1 MSGKL
6 NLQPPSQ
13 PRVFASDPNASRF
26 KIISLIVFII
36 LALVAVAVVVILPG
50 RFSSQRQP
58 VQVIPETKQVQ
69 PQARAAEESASK
81 AREAQELLQKTLN
94 LKARLD
100 NEGVKNWGAE
110 PVVTSYSQVLGLLA
124 EANAYLDDQRF
135 DQAVKGYGETIV
147 KLEQLAAS
155 RPERIRRAIQAGN
168 EAFEQLDSNLAKQ
181 SYEIALAADYDNREA
196 RIGLQRAE
204 NLPQV
209 LEHLAKGQFSEDEGD
224 LEFARR
230 MYNDAIS
237 LDKDFKT
244 ARDHL
249 RQVNQLI
256 LERDFQRSMTDAIS
270 ALNQNKIGQ
279 AKYALDIARNLR
291 PDAAAVLDLEQQ
303 LKNIELRAELQ
314 RLNIQVLKYEKT
326 EQWGKAVET
335 YARVLKIDANTGFA
349 KQGKM
354 RAERNAELNRQ
365 VQTYLLNPDDLQ
377 APEHRKHAL
386 SIYDTAVANSDIGPK
401 FGAKT
406 EKLRHLLE
414 VYNKPV
420 TILVQSDDM
429 TDVTIYRVGRL
440 GHFLEHS
447 LKLQPGRY
455 KAIGTRSGYRD
466 VMLLFTVP
474 VDSEEITLKIY
485 CKEKI

>member
-1 MSGKL
+1 
-6 NLQPPSQ
+6 
-13 PRVFASDPNASRF
+13 
-26 KIISLIVFII
+26 
-36 LALVAVAVVVILPG
+36 
-50 RFSSQRQP
+50 
-58 VQVIPETKQVQ
+58 
-69 PQARAAEESASK
+69 
-81 AREAQELLQKTLN
+81 
-94 LKARLD
+94 
-100 NEGVKNWGAE
+100 
-110 PVVTSYSQVLGLLA
+110 
-124 EANAYLDDQRF
+124 
-135 DQAVKGYGETIV
+135 V

-168 EAFEQLDSNLAKQ
+168 KAFEQFDSNLAKQ
-181 SYEIALAADYDNREA
+181 SYEIALAADYDNSEA

-209 LEHLAKGQFSEDEGD
+209 LEYLAKGQFSEAEGG
-224 LEFARR
+224 LEAARR

-244 ARDHL
+244 TRDHL

-256 LERDFQRSMTDAIS
+256 LERDFQRSMSDAIS
-270 ALNQNKIGQ
+270 ALNQNKIEQ
-279 AKYALDIARNLR
+279 AKHALDIARDLR

-314 RLNIQVLKYEKT
+314 RLNIQILKYVKM
-326 EQWGKAVET
+326 EQWEKAVEI
-335 YARVLKIDANTGFA
+335 YALVLKIDANTGFA
-349 KQGKM
+349 KQGKL

-365 VQTYLLNPDDLQ
+365 VQTYLSNPDDLQ
-377 APEHRKHAL
+377 ASEHRKYAR
-386 SIYDTAVANSDIGPK
+386 SIYDVAVANSDIGPK

-406 EKLRHLLE
+406 EKLLHLLE
-414 VYNKPV
+414 VYSKPV

-466 VMLLFTVP
+466 VMLLFKVP
-474 VDSEEITLKIY
+474 VDSEGITLKIY

>member
-1 MSGKL
+1 MSDKPK
-6 NLQPPSQ
+6 LQPPSQ
-13 PRVFASDPNASRF
+13 PRSFASDPNASRL

-50 RFSSQRQP
+50 RFSRQRQP
-58 VQVIPETKQVQ
+58 AQVMPETPQVQ
-69 PQARAAEESASK
+69 PQARADEESASK
-81 AREAQELLQKTLN
+81 AGEAQELLQKALN
-94 LKARLD
+94 LKARLE

-110 PVVTSYSQVLGLLA
+110 PLVTSYSQVLALLT
-124 EANAYLDDQRF
+124 EANAFFDDQRF
-135 DQAVKGYGETIV
+135 DQAVKGYRETIV
-147 KLEQLAAS
+147 KLEQLSAS

-168 EAFEQLDSNLAKQ
+168 EAFAQLDSALAKHH
-181 SYEIALAADYDNREA
+181 YKIALVADFDNNEA
-196 RIGLQRAE
+196 QVGIQRAE

-209 LEHLAKGQFSEDEGD
+209 LDYIAQGQFHEDRGELD
-224 LEFARR
+224 IARK
-230 MYNDAIS
+230 MYNDAIL
-237 LDKDFKT
+237 LDKDYMA

-249 RQVNQLI
+249 QHVNELI
-256 LERDFQRSMTDAIS
+256 FERDFQRSMSDAIS

-279 AKYALDIARNLR
+279 AKHALDIARNLQ

-303 LKNIELRAELQ
+303 LKYTEQRAELQ
-314 RLNIQVLKYEKT
+314 RLNMQVLKYEKT
-326 EQWGKAVET
+326 EQWERVVET
-335 YARVLKIDANTGFA
+335 YVRVLKIDANTGFA
-349 KQGKM
+349 KQGKL
-354 RAERNAELNRQ
+354 RAERYAELNRQ
-365 VQTYLLNPDDLQ
+365 VQTYLSNPDDLQ
-377 APEHRKHAL
+377 APEHRNHAR

-401 FGAKT
+401 FGDKT

-414 VYNKPV
+414 MYSKQV

-429 TDVTIYRVGRL
+429 TDVTIYRVGRF

-455 KAIGTRSGYRD
+455 KALGTRSGYRD

-474 VDSEEITLKIY
+474 VDSKGITLKIY